1 VKRAVQKG
9 ETAGRYRDGMTTNGK
24 LFLDPLS
31 PRLEAAG
38 PQERTPRPA
47 AAGPHNNGVQT
58 AAELKALRAAS
69 LAQVS
74 RDLAQMLR
82 ERAR

>member
-1 VKRAVQKG
+1 MKRPVQKG
-9 ETAGRYRDGMTTNGK
+9 ETAGGYRDGMTTRSK
-24 LFLDPLS
+24 LFFDPLS

-38 PQERTPRPA
+38 KQEAAPASAAVPQR
-47 AAGPHNNGVQT
+47 NGVQT

-74 RDLAQMLR
+74 KDLAQMLR

>member
-1 VKRAVQKG
+1 
-9 ETAGRYRDGMTTNGK
+9 MTTRSK
-24 LFLDPLS
+24 LFFDPLS

-38 PQERTPRPA
+38 TQERAGGAPA
-47 AAGPHNNGVQT
+47 AGTQRNGVQT
-58 AAELKALRAAS
+58 PAELKALRMAS

-74 RDLAQMLR
+74 KDLEQMLR

>member
-1 VKRAVQKG
+1 MKRPVQKR
-9 ETAGRYRDGMTTNGK
+9 ETAGRYRDGMTTRGK
-24 LFLDPLS
+24 LFFDPLS

-38 PQERTPRPA
+38 KQEGAPGPAGGPQR
-47 AAGPHNNGVQT
+47 NGVQT

-74 RDLAQMLR
+74 KDLAQMLR

>member
-1 VKRAVQKG
+1 
-9 ETAGRYRDGMTTNGK
+9 MTTPGK
-24 LFLDPLS
+24 LFFDPLS
-31 PRLEAAG
+31 PGLEPPLEQERSRGLPAAG
-38 PQERTPRPA
+38 PQR
-47 AAGPHNNGVQT
+47 NGVQT
-58 AAELKALRAAS
+58 AAELKAQRAAS

>member
-1 VKRAVQKG
+1 
-9 ETAGRYRDGMTTNGK
+9 MTKSGK
-24 LFLDPLS
+24 LFFDPLS
-31 PRLEAAG
+31 PGLEPALK
-38 PQERTPRPA
+38 QERVSGHPVS
-47 AAGPHNNGVQT
+47 GMSSNGTQT

-74 RDLAQMLR
+74 RDLERMLR